1 MPPARRPD
9 ILIVMADQMVPSA
22 LPFHGN
28 PVTQA
33 PAMSWL
39 AESGVVFD
47 AAYTGSPL
55 CSPGRASFM
64 TGLLPSR
71 TRTYDNAAEFTSEI
85 PTFAH
90 YLRRAGYRTV
100 LSGKMHFC
108 GPDQLHGFE
117 ERLTTDIYPAD
128 YGWTPD
134 WDRPHER
141 PTWYHDMSSVLDAGP
156 CVRSNQLDFDD
167 EVAFAAERSLFSHI
181 RSGNERPFCY
191 VVSFSHPHDPFA
203 IPRKWWDLYRDEDIP
218 MPAAGL
224 SGEGSLHPHERRL
237 RAVCAM
243 DGMPLTDDHVRAAR
257 RAYYGAISYVD
268 DHTSRLLGLL
278 RETSRLD
285 DTVVI
290 VTSDHGEMLGER
302 GAWYKMSFYEGAARV
317 PLVVR
322 APALFPPGRVPTA
335 VSTMDLL
342 PTLVGL
348 ASDGD
353 QPGLVGPLDGR
364 SLLPHLSGAPD
375 HDEVAAEYLA
385 EGAIAPIVMIRRGR
399 HKFIHSPADPDQLFD
414 LAADPDEAANLAAD
428 PASAGLVAE
437 FRREIAARWDLQ
449 TLDRDVRQSQQRR
462 LAVSMALGIGVQ
474 TPWDF
479 TPTYDA
485 TRRYIRN
492 HMDLGDLEEMARFPP
507 VQRNAPRP

>member
-9 ILIVMADQMVPSA
+9 VLIVMADQMTPSA

-28 PVTQA
+28 PVTKA

-47 AAYTGSPL
+47 AAYTASPL

-90 YLRRAGYRTV
+90 YLRSAGYRTV

-141 PTWYHDMSSVLDAGP
+141 PSWYHDMSSVLDAGP
-156 CVRSNQLDFDD
+156 CVRSNQLDFDG
-167 EVAFAAERSLFSHI
+167 EVAAAAERSLFGHI
-181 RSGNERPFCY
+181 RSGDERPFCY
-191 VVSFSHPHDPFA
+191 VVSFSHPHDPFT
-203 IPRKWWDLYRDEDIP
+203 IPRTWWDLYRDEDIP
-218 MPAAGL
+218 MPHTGYEDA
-224 SGEGSLHPHERRL
+224 SLHPHERRL
-237 RAVCAM
+237 RVVCAM
-243 DGMPLTDDHVRAAR
+243 NGVKITEDRVRAAR

-268 DHTSRLLGLL
+268 DHISRLITLLDETGRLGH
-278 RETSRLD
+278 TII
-285 DTVVI
+285 I

-322 APALFPPGRVPTA
+322 APALFPPGRVPVP

-348 ASDGD
+348 AHDGD
-353 QPGLVGPLDGR
+353 LSGLVGPLDGQ

-375 HDEVAAEYLA
+375 RDEAVAEYLA

-414 LAADPDEAANLAAD
+414 LLCDPHERASLAAD
-428 PASAGLVAE
+428 PATAGLAGE
-437 FRREIAARWDLQ
+437 FRREIAARWDLAA
-449 TLDRDVRQSQQRR
+449 LDQEVRHSQQRR
-462 LAVSMALGIGVQ
+462 HTVGRALGIGAQ
-474 TPWDF
+474 APWDYA
-479 TPTYDA
+479 PAYDA
-485 TRRYIRN
+485 SRRYIRN
-492 HMDLGDLEEMARFPP
+492 HMDLADLEAMARFPP
-507 VQRNAPRP
+507 VRHGARHD